1 MYKTS
6 FIFIAK
12 KCQSLWKKS
21 NANNHFFHFVLSFL
35 YNMHV
40 YFNKKKSRDI
50 IYSFWGAILNKT
62 EKWKTAFFLLY
73 NNNTTPRSSTKSYN
87 KNVQGWFLPVCFS
100 PAILHMITLK
110 TPISQE
116 SWFPQYLK
124 NLNLVLVTSQAIF
137 HVFTFWSF
145 LQAFYLCQDKEIEAR
160 NELEWIESQR

>member
-12 KCQSLWKKS
+12 KCQSLWKK
-21 NANNHFFHFVLSFL
+21 NRMQTIIFFHFVPCFL
-35 YNMHV
+35 HKMHV
-40 YFNKKKSRDI
+40 YSNNKKKSRDI
-50 IYSFWGAILNKT
+50 IHSFWGANLNKT

-87 KNVQGWFLPVCFS
+87 KTVQGWFLPVCFS

-110 TPISQE
+110 TLISQE
-116 SWFPQYLK
+116 SWSPQYLK

-137 HVFTFWSF
+137 HVFILLGF
-145 LQAFYLCQDKEIEAR
+145 LQAFYLC
-160 NELEWIESQR
+160 